1 MGGDNEGRGSMRTIT
16 ETGLRRVGNLAWA
29 GAWAGLVAG
38 QLHALA
44 RYRTADGREDLET
57 ASTRVWAEPAGD
69 LLSPLLTWA
78 SPDVVYLTYG
88 KVWLPVF
95 LAFTVCAF
103 VVRGRR
109 EPYGA
114 ERWAWRFA
122 LPAYV
127 GACVAVGSEYW
138 TMWTGMN
145 DTLLDAMFLASL
157 PVMLLTLISSTWLGI
172 VLMRRGERL
181 PGLLLAL
188 AVPGFVVIP
197 MVTSLGSVV
206 LPIAF
211 GFGVLGRRMARHPDR
226 AARASEPRFVRS
238 RSA

>member
-1 MGGDNEGRGSMRTIT
+1 MT
-16 ETGLRRVGNLAWA
+16 EAWQRRVGNLAWT
-29 GAWAGLVAG
+29 GAWLGLVAG

-44 RYRTADGREDLET
+44 RHRTADGRGDLEV
-57 ASTRVWAEPAGD
+57 ASTRVWAEPAAD

-78 SPDVVYLTYG
+78 PPDVVYLSYG

-109 EPYGA
+109 QPYGA
-114 ERWAWRFA
+114 ERWAWRVA

-127 GACVAVGSEYW
+127 GACVAVAAEYW

-145 DTLLDAMFLASL
+145 GGLLDAVFLASV

-172 VLMRRGERL
+172 VLVRRGERL

-188 AVPGFVVIP
+188 AVPGFVAIP
-197 MVTSLGSVV
+197 MVTSLGNVV

-211 GFGVLGRRMARHPDR
+211 GFGVLGRRMAAEPTVR
-226 AARASEPRFVRS
+226 APEPRFVRS